1 MSNHDPAKAGAL
13 ARCFGSRTRRRA
25 AGLMALLLGAN
36 AGAWLWALAAF
47 HGHPVLLGSSLLA
60 YTLGLRHAMDADH
73 IAAIDNVTR
82 KLVQR
87 GQRPV
92 SVGFFFSLG
101 HSAVV
106 FGLSGAMVLGA
117 LALDSRFGSLQAA
130 GRVLGTAV
138 SAAFLLT
145 LAAVNLVILAS
156 TYRAFERV
164 RRGGAFGDEDLERAL
179 TGDGRLGRLLRWLFG
194 LVDHA
199 WQMFPVGFLF
209 GLGFDTATEIAL
221 LGLAAAQATQGLA
234 PRSILVFPALFTA
247 GMVLVDSA
255 DSLLMVGAY
264 SWAFIKPARKLYYN
278 MTITLASVLVALL
291 VAGIEVLA
299 LIGGQFGLK
308 GQLWDLVDFLNGHFG
323 AMGLATAG
331 VFLLGWLLSMAF
343 YRWHGFDEMP
353 AG

>member
-1 MSNHDPAKAGAL
+1 MLMKDSAVARAWRHCLHSGA
-13 ARCFGSRTRRRA
+13 RRRA
-25 AGLMALLLGAN
+25 VGLVALLAAGN
-36 AGAWLWALAAF
+36 AAAWCWALAAF

-87 GQRPV
+87 GRRPV

-101 HSAVV
+101 HSTVV

-117 LALDSRFGSLQAA
+117 VALDGRLGSFQSA

-145 LAAVNLVILAS
+145 LAVVNLVILAS
-156 TYRAFERV
+156 VYRGFDRV
-164 RRGGAFGDEDLERAL
+164 RRGGSCGEEDLARAL
-179 TGDGRLGRLLRWLFG
+179 MGDGRLGRLLRWLFG
-194 LVDHA
+194 LVDHP

-221 LGLAAAQATQGLA
+221 LGLSATEATQGL
-234 PRSILVFPALFTA
+234 PLRSILVFPALFTA

-264 SWAFIKPARKLYYN
+264 SWAFIQPARKLYYN
-278 MTITLASVLVALL
+278 LTVTLVSVLVALL
-291 VAGIEVLA
+291 VGGIEVLS
-299 LIGGQFGLK
+299 LIGDQFGLK
-308 GQLWDLVDFLNGHFG
+308 GGLWDLAAFLNGHFG
-323 AMGLATAG
+323 AMGVATAA
-331 VFLLGWLLSMAF
+331 VFVFGWLVSMAV
-343 YRWHGFDEMP
+343 YRWRRFDERIV
-353 AG
+353 G

>member
-1 MSNHDPAKAGAL
+1 MPMNNAAAPPAWRRRL
-13 ARCFGSRTRRRA
+13 GSEHRRRA
-25 AGLMALLLGAN
+25 AGLVALLAGAN
-36 AGAWLWALAAF
+36 AAAWLWALAAF
-47 HGHPVLLGSSLLA
+47 HSHPVLLGSSLLA

-117 LALDSRFGSLQAA
+117 VALNSRFGSLQAA
-130 GRVLGTAV
+130 GRVLGTVV
-138 SAAFLLT
+138 SAAFLVT

-156 TYRAFERV
+156 VYRGFERA
-164 RRGGAFGDEDLERAL
+164 RRGGACGEEDLERAL

-194 LVDHA
+194 LVDHS

-221 LGLAAAQATQGLA
+221 LGLSATEASQGLA

-264 SWAFIKPARKLYYN
+264 RWALVRPARKLYYN
-278 MTITLASVLVALL
+278 MTVTLVSVLVALL
-291 VAGIEVLA
+291 VGAIEVLA
-299 LIGGQFGLK
+299 LVGDQFALK
-308 GQLWDLVDFLNGHFG
+308 GRLWDLVGFLNGHFG
-323 AMGLATAG
+323 AMGMATAA
-331 VFLLGWLLSMAF
+331 VFVLGWLLSMAV
-343 YRWHGFDEMP
+343 YRWRGWDELP

>member
-1 MSNHDPAKAGAL
+1 MPAAW
-13 ARCFGSRTRRRA
+13 ARCFGNLNRRRA
-25 AGLMALLLGAN
+25 AGLVALLLGAN
-36 AGAWLWALAAF
+36 AAAWLWALAAF
-47 HGHPVLLGSSLLA
+47 HSHPVLLGSALLA

-87 GQRPV
+87 GRRPI
-92 SVGFFFSLG
+92 SVGLYFSLG

-117 LALDSRFGSLQAA
+117 VALNHRFGSLQAA

-138 SAAFLLT
+138 SAAFLLA

-156 TYRAFERV
+156 VYRSFDRA
-164 RRGGAFGDEDLERAL
+164 RRGGACGQEDLERAL
-179 TGDGRLGRLLRWLFG
+179 MGDGRLGRLLRWLFG
-194 LVDHA
+194 LVDHP

-221 LGLAAAQATQGLA
+221 LGLAATQATQGLA

-264 SWAFIKPARKLYYN
+264 SWALVKPARKLYYN
-278 MTITLASVLVALL
+278 VTVTLMSVLVALM
-291 VAGIEVLA
+291 VGCVEVLA
-299 LIGGQFGLK
+299 LIGDQFELRGR
-308 GQLWDLVDFLNGHFG
+308 LWDLVAYLNGHFG
-323 AMGLATAG
+323 AMGMATAA
-331 VFLLGWLLSMAF
+331 VFVLGWLLSMAV
-343 YRWHGFDEMP
+343 YRWRRFDELP